1 MTSTAAAGADLR
13 WDPLDASFKT
23 DPHPIWRRLRDEAP
37 LYRNEQYDFWALSR
51 FQDVMTAHMDP
62 RTFSSAHGTV
72 LEQMTEQ
79 PAGGMMI
86 FMDQPEHTVLR
97 RLVSRAFTPRRVA
110 ELEESIRQLCSG
122 LLDAQ
127 RGRDGFDYVADFGAI
142 VPANVIAMLLG
153 VPEADRSGVRETIDT
168 IFHLEP
174 GVGMVND
181 VSVGA
186 MIELHGYITDQV
198 AERQRKARDDMF
210 SDLATADVVEPDGS
224 RRKMTLEESAS
235 FGVLLVAAGTETVAR
250 LLGWAG
256 SVLADHPDQRA
267 ELAADGALIPAAV
280 EELLRYEAPSPV
292 QGRWTTAP
300 TEFYGTVIPP
310 DSKVLLLTG
319 SAGRDDRAFPA
330 ADRFDIHRK
339 VDQHLSFGYGIHF
352 CIGAALARLEG
363 RIAIEE
369 TLARF
374 PDWEVEREK
383 SAFLFTST
391 VRGYSNLPITVHT
404 AA

>member
-51 FQDVMTAHMDP
+51 FQDVMTAHMDQ

-79 PAGGMMI
+79 PAGSMMI

-110 ELEESIRQLCSG
+110 ELEESVRHLCSG

-153 VPEADRSGVRETIDT
+153 VPEADRSGVRETINT
-168 IFHLEP
+168 IFHIEP

-186 MIELHGYITDQV
+186 MIELHTYITDQV
-198 AERQRKARDDMF
+198 AERQRKPRDDMF

-224 RRKMTLEESAS
+224 HRRLTIEESAT
-235 FGVLLVAAGTETVAR
+235 FGILLVAAGTETVAR

-300 TEFYGTVIPP
+300 TEFYGTVIPA

-319 SAGRDDRAFPA
+319 SAGRDDRAFPE

-374 PDWEVEREK
+374 PDWEVQREK

>member
-1 MTSTAAAGADLR
+1 MTSTAAAGAELR

-51 FQDVMTAHMDP
+51 FQDVMTASMDP

-79 PAGGMMI
+79 PTGGMMI
-86 FMDQPEHTVLR
+86 FMDQPEHTALR

-110 ELEESIRQLCSG
+110 ELEESIRQLCGG

-127 RGRDGFDYVADFGAI
+127 RGRDGFDYVADFGAV

-153 VPEADRSGVRETIDT
+153 VPDVDRPRVRETIDT

-186 MIELHGYITDQV
+186 MIELHSYITDQV
-198 AERQRKARDDMF
+198 AQRQSAPRDDMF
-210 SDLATADVVEPDGS
+210 TDLVTAEVVEPDGA
-224 RRKMTLEESAS
+224 RRRLTLEESAT

-256 SVLADHPDQRA
+256 AVLADHPDQRA
-267 ELAADGALIPAAV
+267 ELAADRALIPNAV

-300 TEFYGTVIPP
+300 TEFHGTEIPP
-310 DSKVLLLTG
+310 ESKVLLLTG
-319 SAGRDDRAFPA
+319 SAGRDERVFPE
-330 ADRFDIHRK
+330 ADRFDIHRDF
-339 VDQHLSFGYGIHF
+339 DQHLSFGYGIHF

-374 PDWEVEREK
+374 PAWEVEREK
-383 SAFLFTST
+383 SKFLFTST
-391 VRGYSNLPITVHT
+391 VRGYSNLPITVH
-404 AA
+404 AAA